1 MKIMSSQVIPSD
13 LVNVSNALSGDNM
26 EVKVVQVVI
35 EFMRIGE
42 IGTFFINTT
51 DNPVLLEK

>member
-1 MKIMSSQVIPSD
+1 MSSQVIPSD